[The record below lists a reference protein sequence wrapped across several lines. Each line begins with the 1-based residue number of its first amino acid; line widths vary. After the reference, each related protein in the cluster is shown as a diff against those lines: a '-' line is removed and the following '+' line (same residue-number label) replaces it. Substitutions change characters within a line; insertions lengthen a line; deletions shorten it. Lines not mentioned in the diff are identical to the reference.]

1 MSDSLADR
9 LEGIVHADAQVS
21 DRGVDLTAAEIR
33 EVDEPGRVDF
43 GGGEL
48 SDAES
53 SPVET
58 EKRNPDDDYG
68 WWNLDEGQYLLSHN
82 ETLTGEGL
90 AVLQPRTELRER
102 GASHPTAFTE
112 SLGPVPLSVPTGGV
126 RLKENARV
134 STLLEPP

>member
-9 LEGIVHADAQVS
+9 LDGIVHADTQVAE
-21 DRGVDLTAAEIR
+21 RGVDLTVAEIR
-33 EVDEPGRVDF
+33 SVDEPGRIDF

-48 SDAES
+48 TDAAS

-58 EKRNPDDDYG
+58 EKRNSEDDYG
-68 WWNLDEGQYLLSHN
+68 WWNLEEGTYLLSYN
-82 ETLTGEGL
+82 ETLTEGDPL
-90 AVLQPRTELRER
+90 VLQPRTELRER
-102 GASHPTAFTE
+102 GGSHPTLFTD
-112 SLGPVPLSVPTGGV
+112 SVGTVPLSVPTGGL

>member
-1 MSDSLADR
+1 MNDTLAER
-9 LEGIVHADAQVS
+9 LDGIVHAETQVH
-21 DRGVDLTAAEIR
+21 DGGVDLTAAEVR
-33 EVDEPGRVDF
+33 VVEEPGRVDF

-48 SDAES
+48 TAAET

-58 EKRNPDDDYG
+58 EKRDAADDYG
-68 WWNLDEGQYLLSHN
+68 WWNLDEGQYLLSYN
-82 ETLTGEGL
+82 ETLMGADV

-102 GASHPTAFTE
+102 GASHPTLFTD

-134 STLLEPP
+134 STLLPSP